1 MNETLTG
8 REFQNKYML
17 WALIALELFMSFSF
31 LGYIH
36 IDPISITFVYIPV
49 LAAGCLMGPK
59 ESTLVGAIFGLA
71 SMWKASAFY
80 VGAGD
85 MIFSPIQSGRPLES
99 ILLSVGSRALFGLI
113 SGLLY
118 QLARRGRH
126 PLVNMLNNWAQ
137 EHGGET
143 AGFFIILDIDHF
155 KEIND
160 QLGHPAGD
168 RVLREAAEKLRSVF
182 GGRGILGRL
191 GGDEFVALIQGPMTR
206 EDMERQMER
215 LKEEMNAI
223 RLSKGTV
230 TCSVG
235 VIPVEGGAAID
246 ELYRRADRLL
256 YEAKQKGKDQF
267 VLSGRKDIC

>member
-85 MIFSPIQSGRPLES
+85 MIFSPRQSGRPLES

-160 QLGHPAGD
+160 AHGHPEGD
-168 RVLREAAEKLRSVF
+168 RALKEVAQRLREIF
-182 GGRGILGRL
+182 GRDCLIGRM
-191 GGDEFVALIQGPMTR
+191 GGDEFALLVC
-206 EDMERQMER
+206 EDLSPAEMEVELCPVSKLSHSLSFR
-215 LKEEMNAI
+215 LGKPLMPPYL
-223 RLSKGTV
+223 RRCSKP
-230 TCSVG
+230 SRR
-235 VIPVEGGAAID
+235 PVRS
-246 ELYRRADRLL
+246 LW
-256 YEAKQKGKDQF
+256 
-267 VLSGRKDIC
+267 V

>member
-85 MIFSPIQSGRPLES
+85 MIFSPIQSGRPLE
-99 ILLSVGSRALFGLI
+99 
-113 SGLLY
+113 
-118 QLARRGRH
+118 
-126 PLVNMLNNWAQ
+126 
-137 EHGGET
+137 
-143 AGFFIILDIDHF
+143 
-155 KEIND
+155 
-160 QLGHPAGD
+160 
-168 RVLREAAEKLRSVF
+168 
-182 GGRGILGRL
+182 
-191 GGDEFVALIQGPMTR
+191 
-206 EDMERQMER
+206 RQMER

-223 RLSKGTV
+223 RLSKGGV